1 MEYIGIDVHKRESQ
15 VCVLAEGGEV
25 VLEQRIATRRDK
37 LAGLLGKRPKAR
49 VLLEA
54 STESEWV
61 ARCLEEIGHE
71 LIVADPNFAA
81 MYATRSRRVK
91 TDKRDARTLA
101 EACRLGAYRRAHRI
115 SERSKRIRAHVG
127 AREVLVRTR
136 ARLINQASAQMR
148 QEGLRVG
155 SGDSKHFA
163 QRVAAVSLPEKL
175 QKQMAPLLAV
185 LNQVNEQVAI
195 LDGEL
200 EQWCRQDEQL
210 SRLCTVP
217 YVGPVTACAFASA
230 VDNPE
235 RFGSAHQ
242 VEAYLGLV
250 PSESS
255 SGERQHKGRIT
266 KAGNTRVRWLLV
278 EAGFLLLSRPRPETE
293 HLRVWARGIAT
304 RCGKKKAVVALAR
317 RLAGILFAI
326 MRDGTVYQPPR
337 REERRQP
344 DESNEQFVAA

>member
-15 VCVLAEGGEV
+15 VCVLGEGGEV
-25 VLEQRIATRRDK
+25 VLERRIATQRER
-37 LAGLLGKRPKAR
+37 LAELLGKRPKAR

-61 ARCLEEIGHE
+61 ARCLEELGHE
-71 LIVADPNFAA
+71 VVVADPNFAA

-101 EACRLGAYRRAHRI
+101 EACKLGAYRGAHRL
-115 SERSKRIRAHVG
+115 SDERRQLRAQVA

-136 ARLINQASAQMR
+136 TRLLNQVGAQVR

-155 SGDSKHFA
+155 TGDSEHFA
-163 QRVAAVSLPEKL
+163 QRVAALKL
-175 QKQMAPLLAV
+175 SGRLQGQVAPLLAV
-185 LNQVNEQVAI
+185 LKQVNEQVAV
-195 LDGEL
+195 LDAEL
-200 EQWCRQDEQL
+200 EHLCRQDEQL
-210 SRLCTVP
+210 RRLCTVP

-230 VDNPE
+230 VDNAE

-255 SGERQHKGRIT
+255 SGEKQHKGRIT

-278 EAGFLLLSRPRPETE
+278 EVGMKWLRRPRPETE
-293 HLRVWARGIAT
+293 SLRVWAQGIAA
-304 RCGKKKAVVALAR
+304 RSGKKKAVVALAR
-317 RLAGILFAI
+317 RLAGILFAM
-326 MRDGTVYQPPR
+326 MRDGTEYRAWR
-337 REERRQP
+337 REARE
-344 DESNEQFVAA
+344 AAA